1 MVIRNTTKSH
11 GSSGSNVSWPSRR
24 GGYGGNRGNGG
35 ATGAYSNTP
44 SAAARIKCSR
54 GEWKARDQ
62 FSNKSLTDFDRLV
75 AIGRARPDNSTIVCR
90 EHTATQLSEI
100 QCHGPCGKMRPIND
114 FSKSSRRNKK
124 YLCKDCTA
132 YHTADLEQDL
142 PPPGAV
148 LSPDEM
154 QQARP
159 AYDDIRDVDEVEGSM
174 SASGTHLDDYRS
186 TAEPEF
192 HGSDAMTESSA
203 ASSYD
208 SDDMYFSDGSEGTLR
223 AGLGSFDMSSE
234 SGDTSSK
241 PELFQFSRPAQ
252 SQTGSSASR
261 FSSHISDTQSATSST
276 RTNQSQKEP
285 VIIRK
290 GGWVKERPKKQ
301 DWNVPDYVRNL
312 NGDQI
317 LPTPRP
323 VDYESDDSM

>member
-1 MVIRNTTKSH
+1 MVIRNTNKSY

-24 GGYGGNRGNGG
+24 GG
-35 ATGAYSNTP
+35 ATGANTP

-54 GEWKARDQ
+54 GEWKTRDQ

-75 AIGRARPDNSTIVCR
+75 TIGRARPDNSTIVCR
-90 EHTATQLSEI
+90 EHTATQLSEL
-100 QCHGPCGKMRPIND
+100 QCHGPCGRMKPIND

-132 YHTADLEQDL
+132 YHTADLDQDL

-154 QQARP
+154 QQGRP
-159 AYDDIRDVDEVEGSM
+159 AYDDIRDDEVEGSVPD
-174 SASGTHLDDYRS
+174 SEIHLD
-186 TAEPEF
+186 EEF

-203 ASSYD
+203 GSSYD
-208 SDDMYFSDGSEGTLR
+208 SDSMYFSDGSEGTVR
-223 AGLGSFDMSSE
+223 AGLGSLDMYPE
-234 SGDTSSK
+234 SDDTESK

-252 SQTGSSASR
+252 SETGDSASR
-261 FSSHISDTQSATSST
+261 FSSHSSDTQSATSST
-276 RTNQSQKEP
+276 RTNQSREP

-312 NGDQI
+312 NGDQV